1 MKGHNAFKVIFT
13 PAITDEAEFVKEY
26 NTMNDAFVA
35 LNAIADY
42 TLLLHET
49 SLMPDFSNMGAVYK
63 NTPDEWVEIDE
74 YGQEI

>member
-1 MKGHNAFKVIFT
+1 MKGYNAFKVTFT
-13 PAITDEAEFVKEY
+13 PSITDEAEFVKEY
-26 NTMNDAFVA
+26 NTLAAAFVA

-49 SLMPDFSNMGAVYK
+49 SLMPDYSNFGTVYK
-63 NTPDEWVEIDE
+63 NTPDEWVEVDE